1 MALLGESKCME
12 MIEKL
17 TNQAKSALCGAFDD
31 TKFLCD
37 LADSMVTRRK

>member
-1 MALLGESKCME
+1 ME

-17 TNQAKSALCGAFDD
+17 TNQSKSALCGAFDD